1 MAITAQNI
9 ADKAELLLQD
19 ETNIRWTEAE
29 LLGWINSGQREI
41 ALYKPNVFI
50 VVDVLT
56 TVKGSRQDLPAGS
69 IQLFDVIRTIGGGAI
84 TPVDRRVLDV
94 TIPGWHSMPE
104 AAAKHYACDLR
115 NPTTFYLY
123 PPAAAGV
130 SIEASWSTIPA
141 SLISMDGTI
150 HNDLYETVLIDY
162 VLYRAYS
169 KDAEHTANQQRA
181 AQHQQ
186 AFVDALQGKTSAE
199 TGLAPSRMFAA
210 TESRGQQ

>member
-41 ALYKPNVFI
+41 ALYKPNAFT
-50 VVDVLT
+50 VVSTLT
-56 TVKGSRQDLPAGS
+56 TVKGSKQDLPAGS
-69 IQLFDVIRTIGGGAI
+69 IQLFDVIRTIGGNAI
-84 TPVDRRVLDV
+84 TPVDRRILDV
-94 TIPGWHSMPE
+94 TIPGWHTQPDGP
-104 AAAKHYACDLR
+104 AKHYAFDLR
-115 NPTTFYLY
+115 NPTVFYLF
-123 PPAAAGV
+123 PPSPGSQ
-130 SIEASWSTIPA
+130 SIEASWA
-141 SLISMDGTI
+141 SLPSILQTMADTI
-150 HNDLYETVLIDY
+150 FDDLYETALIDY

-186 AFVDALQGKTSAE
+186 AFITALQGKSSAE
-199 TGLAPSRMFAA
+199 AGFAPSKMFAA
-210 TESRGQQ
+210 TESRGQ